1 MLNYYYSNAELQVAA
16 NLWES
21 MGDVNELFLSLGRL
35 VEVCVCVCD
44 ILVVFS
50 TLNVTVVVV
59 IYVHEGNVV
68 MVVNGLHFLLI

>member
-1 MLNYYYSNAELQVAA
+1 M
-16 NLWES
+16 
-21 MGDVNELFLSLGRL
+21 
-35 VEVCVCVCD
+35 CD